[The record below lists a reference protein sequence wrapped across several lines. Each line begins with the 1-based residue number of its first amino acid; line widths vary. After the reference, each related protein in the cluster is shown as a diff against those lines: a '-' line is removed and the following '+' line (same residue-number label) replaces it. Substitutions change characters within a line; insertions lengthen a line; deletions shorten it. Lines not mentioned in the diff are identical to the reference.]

1 METGYSK
8 WTTGTESLY
17 AARYLYRRRTVNCF
31 NLLASNKDMIED
43 FQEQQRKKT
52 VRIRS
57 FMDFTMGGLLVVAGS
72 ALLIYKVGN
81 LDDINRKGLGVLFVL
96 YGLWRIYR
104 GYKKNYFK

>member
-1 METGYSK
+1 
-8 WTTGTESLY
+8 
-17 AARYLYRRRTVNCF
+17 
-31 NLLASNKDMIED
+31 MIEE

-57 FMDFTMGGLLVVAGS
+57 FMDFTMGGLLVLAGTG
-72 ALLIYKVGN
+72 LLIYKVGN